1 MQFENSTYLYLLFL
15 IPLFFGLFYL
25 YVIWRKNAIKKLGDE
40 ELVLQLMQQHS
51 LKRKAIKHTL
61 LILAFTCFIIGLANL
76 RMGSKKQKITGESA
90 EVIICFDVSNSMLA
104 NDVKPD
110 RLTQAKIT
118 TSQLIEKLASNKIGL
133 IVFAGQSY
141 VQMPLTNDSRAALMY
156 LNTISTNMVSSQGT
170 NIGTAIETALSEF
183 EAGGEDDSK
192 KGKAIIIITDGES
205 HDENAVEMA
214 KKAAD
219 KNIKIVALGVGTTTG
234 GPIPLKKD
242 NKNDGFKKDKEGNI
256 ILTKLNEPIMR
267 ELATESDGLYMNVNE
282 GRKVIQKVYDEVDAL
297 DKTKDDT
304 YAFSEYANHF
314 QIFLGLGLFF
324 LSLEFFLSDRK
335 PKWLEKINVFDT
347 EKNEVK

>member
-15 IPLFFGLFYL
+15 IPVFIGIFYM
-25 YVIWRKNAIKKLGDE
+25 YVLWRRKAIKKLGDE
-40 ELVLQLMQQHS
+40 ELVLELMQQHS
-51 LKRKAIKHTL
+51 LKRKAIKVVL
-61 LILAFTCFIIGLANL
+61 LILAFSCFIVGLANL

-156 LNTISTNMVSSQGT
+156 LNTINTNMVSSQGT
-170 NIGTAIETALSEF
+170 NIGTAIETALAEF
-183 EAGGEDDSK
+183 ENGGEDDSK

-205 HDENAVEMA
+205 HDENAVDMA

-219 KNIKIVALGVGTTTG
+219 KKIKIIALGVGTSTG
-234 GPIPLKKD
+234 GPIPLKKG
-242 NKNDGFKKDKEGNI
+242 NRNDGFKKDKEGNI
-256 ILTKLNEPIMR
+256 VLTKLNEPIMR

-282 GRKVIQKVYDEVDAL
+282 GRKVVQKVYDEIDAL

-335 PKWLEKINVFDT
+335 PKWLEKINLFDT
-347 EKNEVK
+347 DQNAVK